1 MARYWFRPRCYGYRA
16 TPATWE
22 GWTVTLIVPG
32 IVIGSIV
39 GMDLR
44 VDRSDFTVW
53 MIWALVIASITFW
66 FVCTARERN
75 DSEWRWCWG
84 DRTGTTKT
92 RCYEL

>member
-1 MARYWFRPRCYGYRA
+1 MARYWFTPRCYGYGA

-22 GWTVTLIVPG
+22 GWTVTLIVTR

-39 GMDLR
+39 GMDLL

-66 FVCTARERN
+66 FVRTARERT
-75 DSEWRWCWG
+75 DSEWRWRWG

-92 RCYEL
+92 